1 MRDPIRTCKK
11 CGRQVFVITWGV
23 YRKVLVD
30 AEAVAVKANAYGK
43 EYVRADGSKV
53 LAREAKPE
61 EVCTEYAYRQHRC
74 EVDA

>member
-1 MRDPIRTCKK
+1 MKDTFRICRK
-11 CGRQVFVITWGV
+11 CGKPIAVIQYGI

-43 EYVRADGSKV
+43 EYMRADGSKV

-61 EVCTEYAYRQHRC
+61 EVCTEYAYRPHRC